1 MKIFDNRAEAEVIGH
16 VIILSITILGISMI
30 TLYGVPAIYSLQDI
44 ANVKNTEQAFTVLD
58 SRASRASLGEAL
70 RQVTNVNLG
79 GGSMS
84 VVPNS
89 SSEPSYILVELKNE
103 TSMIYSIPIPM
114 GKIVYK
120 LENREV
126 AYEGGG
132 VWSKYPSGSV
142 MISPPEFHYNG
153 ITLTLP
159 VVNISGNSSTGG
171 KGTVSLNVEKKGDA
185 KIIYPNAAYRN
196 PIPENATYV
205 NLTIKSRYYDA
216 WESYFKSI
224 PLTRVSSNAGEE
236 KVTVTLETPPV
247 VTNFTYGALA
257 SDEIEL
263 KNQAKVDSYNSSWG
277 NYNANYIAGRTGNG
291 SIRANNWIKLA
302 NPQVTVNGS
311 ALSGGNIEEKGTITK
326 DAYANNCVPHNCG
339 GVDVLGTTYPAVS
352 RIALASTT
360 SLVQDKINTFKNSN
374 DNLDVSSG
382 GCLWDTAS
390 GNKTLDD
397 SKWSSNTCTISKGIN
412 GSYYLTKIELD
423 TNNKNLI
430 FDTNSGAINIVVDS
444 DNIEIHNAN
453 ITVNS
458 EGINNPVKLYLSLST
473 GKEIEIKDT
482 EINRYTNPN
491 DTSSRFQ
498 VIVSGGE
505 KIKFKN
511 TKFCGFVYAPDA
523 KIKVETTTEIFGA
536 LVGKKF
542 EVEESQ
548 YIHFDEALQN
558 LDAGLGSGTTIMYLH
573 VTRND
578 IGVSIS

>member
-1 MKIFDNRAEAEVIGH
+1 MRIFDNRAEAEVIGH
-16 VIILSITILGISMI
+16 VIILFITILGIGMI

-58 SRASRASLGEAL
+58 SRASRAALGEAL
-70 RQVTNVNLG
+70 RQITNVNLG

-89 SSEPSYILVELKNE
+89 SSEPSYVLIELKNE

-171 KGTVSLNVEKKGDA
+171 KGTVSLNVEKKGDT
-185 KIIYPNAAYRN
+185 KIIYPNATYRN

-263 KNQAKVDSYNSSWG
+263 ENNAEIDSYNSSKG
-277 NYNANYIAGRTGNG
+277 NYSVSRSGNG
-291 SIRANNWIKLA
+291 SIRANMEIKLKNKA
-302 NPQVTVNGS
+302 KVNGS
-311 ALSGGNIEEKGTITK
+311 ALSGGVIDGDGCGSGGKNCIITK
-326 DAYANNCVPHNCG
+326 DAYGSSITNVFVN
-339 GVDVLGTTYPAVS
+339 GTKYQAVEK
-352 RIALASTT
+352 ITLASTT
-360 SLVQDKINTFKNSN
+360 SLVQGKISEYKANNNNN
-374 DNLDVSSG
+374 DSSAG
-382 GCLWDTAS
+382 GCLS
-390 GNKTLDD
+390 GAGNRTLVGGVGTG
-397 SKWSSNTCTISKGIN
+397 WSSGTCTINKGN
-412 GSYYLTKIELD
+412 YYLTKFEMD
-423 TNNKNLI
+423 TSGKENLV
-430 FDTNSGAINIVVDS
+430 FDTSSEDVNIVVDKE
-444 DNIEIHNAN
+444 DEEAIKWKKAN
-453 ITVNS
+453 ITV
-458 EGINNPVKLYLSLST
+458 IPVDGNYNVKIYLNGGLQADGGGGSV
-473 GKEIEIKDT
+473 I
-482 EINRYTNPN
+482 INRNTKNI
-491 DTSSRFQ
+491 SSRFQ
-498 VIVSGGE
+498 IFSASDE
-505 KIKFKN
+505 DIKFEN
-511 TKFCGFVYAPDA
+511 GIEFCGFVYAPDA
-523 KIKVETTTEIFGA
+523 EISIEQNAKIFGA
-536 LVGKKF
+536 LTGKKF
-542 EVEESQ
+542 KVKNSQ
-548 YIHFDEALQN
+548 EIHFDEALQN